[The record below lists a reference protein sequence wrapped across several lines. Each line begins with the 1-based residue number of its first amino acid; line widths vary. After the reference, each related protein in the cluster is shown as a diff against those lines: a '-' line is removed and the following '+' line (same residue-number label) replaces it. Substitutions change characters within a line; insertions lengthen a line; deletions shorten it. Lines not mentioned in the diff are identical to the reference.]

1 MTIKNTNQRSESITN
16 INDNKMITTS
26 SLSNEIKKT
35 NNISSCLPNNS
46 RLSNLNYQKK
56 HFAVSTCHFEPSE
69 QREINLIKYSPPA
82 EKITLPY
89 KYHEFDEANFHFFTL
104 YQPHI
109 LNHQTSMEN
118 NLFISKQKETDMTLI
133 NKASDQQVNSFKD
146 FKLNRSSSRFSNLI
160 LEIKSTHEKGVRYL
174 KNIFNK
180 NKNEKFC
187 VAFKKVIETPIKHE
201 ETRASEVITY
211 QNTASTQKVEHNL
224 NTLKSSQAKLAE
236 QLEKIATDKENEI
249 KADEERIRKEAEL
262 YMMQKT
268 SISEIKD
275 ENKTKSSD
283 IKFEFNDELE
293 WNDETNNI
301 QDSLQEKIT
310 DRLVSLVIP
319 STRQLDKLLVDKID
333 MKPINRLLNDMDSLN
348 EREIKLSSS
357 NESLNSNSS
366 SHYSN
371 CSSDSGY
378 FSEDKKAQKKIETD
392 ATKMKDNNSN
402 HATNNK
408 NDKAL
413 PRKNIK
419 VKPTVRTYQFD
430 GKIYQTKTSML
441 RAKHN
446 SEKYQFSL
454 NGNSPEIISN
464 QGKPDTKK
472 LGALLEKTQETL
484 NELNNLSGKIA
495 KEEVKSADIKIKLAN
510 FNNK

>member
-1 MTIKNTNQRSESITN
+1 MIKYINQISKNITN
-16 INDNKMITTS
+16 INDNKMTAAS

-35 NNISSCLPNNS
+35 NNISSCVPNNS

-89 KYHEFDEANFHFFTL
+89 KYHEFNEANSHFFTL

-109 LNHQTSMEN
+109 LNHQTSMEK

-160 LEIKSTHEKGVRYL
+160 LEIKSTHEKGIRYL

-211 QNTASTQKVEHNL
+211 QNTASTQKVENNL
-224 NTLKSSQAKLAE
+224 NTLKSSQATLAE
-236 QLEKIATDKENEI
+236 QLKKIETDKKNEI
-249 KADEERIRKEAEL
+249 KADEERIRKEAES
-262 YMMQKT
+262 YMIQNT
-268 SISEIKD
+268 SMSKIKD
-275 ENKTKSSD
+275 ENKTKSSNTE
-283 IKFEFNDELE
+283 FEFNDELE
-293 WNDETNNI
+293 WSDETNNI

-310 DRLVSLVIP
+310 GRLVSLAIP
-319 STRQLDKLLVDKID
+319 STHHLDKLLVDETD
-333 MKPINRLLNDMDSLN
+333 MKPINRLLKDMDSLN

-366 SHYSN
+366 S
-371 CSSDSGY
+371 Y
-378 FSEDKKAQKKIETD
+378 FSETTDESGYSSEETTKIHVKNDHITTQKNKKLKNKETENTETPQKKT
-392 ATKMKDNNSN
+392 
-402 HATNNK
+402 HFV
-408 NDKAL
+408 
-413 PRKNIK
+413 
-419 VKPTVRTYQFD
+419 VKPKKKTYQFD

-454 NGNSPEIISN
+454 NGNSPETASI
-464 QGKPDTKK
+464 QGKT
-472 LGALLEKTQETL
+472 ET
-484 NELNNLSGKIA
+484 NNLDAMLKKIQVTLHDIDNLGEQIV
-495 KEEVKSADIKIKLAN
+495 KEEAHSAMIQMKLA
-510 FNNK
+510 KHK